1 MLVGDRVVK
10 VVPCRKCPDSRAY
23 GVDTRAVK
31 RVEIGAGGW
40 VNTTGSVFKQVSD
53 STGYLDAYVAH
64 YIKEVQ
70 VITYDPRNELQADEP
85 RQRVSTRSAVTIVF
99 TAATEVDNTL
109 STTLANIQGSSTE
122 AITIELTTD
131 GTGALTNGVLTL
143 SSRPRPMNGEA

>member
-1 MLVGDRVVK
+1 LPIAIPTAVNLTSAVVYSWTPGYAFQLTSAKSFCRTKAGSVSAVVK
-10 VVPCRKCPDSRAY
+10 V
-23 GVDTRAVK
+23 G
-31 RVEIGAGGW
+31 
-40 VNTTGSVFKQVSD
+40 
-53 STGYLDAYVAH
+53 
-64 YIKEVQ
+64 
-70 VITYDPRNELQADEP
+70 
-85 RQRVSTRSAVTIVF
+85 TRSAVTIVF